1 MADSTPSPSSSS
13 SGRQPPLPPERNPKV
28 ASAAVRSEAAE
39 APPPLD
45 PAALEAL
52 RRRIDEIDDQIQDL
66 LIRRAEVVEGVNRV
80 KRAGRLAPLRP
91 GREAQIVRRLVA
103 RHRGRFPQRILVRI
117 WREILSGTIAMQ
129 ADFAAAVLA
138 SEDRPGFWDLA
149 RDHYGSHTPMLAY
162 RASGEVIGAVAEGR
176 AAVGVLPLP
185 QEGDRD
191 LWWRYLTVSDRMKP
205 RVIARLPFAGSG
217 NARGNGGNALVISLV
232 DPEPSGEDC
241 GLLALDTN
249 ADLSRGRLV
258 AALKGA
264 GLAVTPLAMVSGEG
278 WDSHLFEIDNLLSVE
293 DPRLATVLKSLGD
306 TPPRVSLLGFY
317 ARPFAPA
324 ALDGDARK

>member
-1 MADSTPSPSSSS
+1 MT
-13 SGRQPPLPPERNPKV
+13 
-28 ASAAVRSEAAE
+28 
-39 APPPLD
+39 PPPD

-52 RRRIDEIDDQIQDL
+52 RHRIDEIDDQIQDL
-66 LIRRAEVVEGVNRV
+66 LIRRAEVVEGVDRV
-80 KRAGRLAPLRP
+80 KRAGNLAALRP
-91 GREAQIVRRLVA
+91 GREAQILRRLVA
-103 RHRGRFPQRILVRI
+103 RHRGRFPHRILLRI

-129 ADFAAAVLA
+129 TDFAAAVLV
-138 SEDRPGFWDLA
+138 SEERPGFWDLA
-149 RDHYGSHTPMLAY
+149 RDHYGSHTPMLTY

-205 RVIARLPFAGSG
+205 RVIARLPFAGAG

-264 GLAVTPLAMVSGEG
+264 GFAVTPLAMVSGEG

-324 ALDGDARK
+324 ALDGDAQK